1 MIRKLLVTK
10 ILAVALLVASFSTDT
25 FALSRIR
32 FARGRSSATVSGTL
46 RAGQTTKYVLRASEY
61 QTMTVTLRSGNDNI
75 SFNIVDEHGIFDNY
89 YDGYAQVETD
99 ANGDHWITLKNR
111 GRSATRYTMTV
122 RIR

>member
-10 ILAVALLVASFSTDT
+10 ILAAALLVASFTTDS

-46 RAGQTTKYVLRASEY
+46 RAGQTTKYVLRASEL
-61 QTMTVTLRSGNDNI
+61 QTMSVVLRSGNDNI
-75 SFNIVDEHGIFDNY
+75 SFNIVDEHGIFETY
-89 YDGYAQVETD
+89 YDGYAQIETD

-111 GRSATRYTMTV
+111 GRGATRYSMTV
-122 RIR
+122 TVR